1 MLAAKSI
8 FLIIVILAAKVT
20 GNLVL
25 KTGMARFR
33 LAGDPPLWRTGGRPF
48 FYAALAC
55 FGTEFLL
62 YAYLLSSVSL
72 VVAYPILVSLGYLAI
87 IGLSKALLRETFRA
101 VNWLGAVAIIAG
113 VLLVGMR

>member
-8 FLIIVILAAKVT
+8 ILIIVILAVKVT

-33 LAGDPPLWRTGGRPF
+33 LAGDLPLWRISGRPF

-87 IGLSKALLRETFRA
+87 IGLSKALLSETFKP
-101 VNWLGAVAIIAG
+101 VNWVGALVIIAG
-113 VLLVGMR
+113 VWLVGMR